1 MFLYLHNTFRITP
14 RIYGSIIF
22 NILLFIASLSFTEVN
37 TDPWQDG
44 FYYLTLA
51 IALLFNINDSVFQ
64 GAFASLIGRFPERYM
79 NSLAQGKPRK
89 EPTES
94 ETVSCRLWCQVRQ

>member
-1 MFLYLHNTFRITP
+1 MFLYLHNIFRITP
-14 RIYGSIIF
+14 RIYGSIIV
-22 NILLFIASLSFTEVN
+22 NILLFIASLTFTEVN

-51 IALLFNINDSVFQ
+51 IALLFNINDSIFQ

-79 NSLAQGKPRK
+79 NSLAQGGSGYPQV
-89 EPTES
+89 
-94 ETVSCRLWCQVRQ
+94 ETVDV

>member
-1 MFLYLHNTFRITP
+1 MWWLGHFQLTLSIYITSNVFRITP

-51 IALLFNINDSVFQ
+51 MALLFNINDSIFQ

-79 NSLAQGKPRK
+79 NSLAQGIL
-89 EPTES
+89 
-94 ETVSCRLWCQVRQ
+94 VN

>member
-1 MFLYLHNTFRITP
+1 M
-14 RIYGSIIF
+14 
-22 NILLFIASLSFTEVN
+22 N

-51 IALLFNINDSVFQ
+51 MALLFNINDSIFQ

-79 NSLAQGKPRK
+79 NSLAQGIL
-89 EPTES
+89 
-94 ETVSCRLWCQVRQ
+94 VN